1 MLRSFF
7 LHYGG
12 FFFHGFCGSLILGK
26 NQPAIAVNHRGDNPI
41 GEMNDPEVIGNPIM
55 NHPMIAKFAIH
66 YIVFPEHN
74 KREDI
79 HYSDDP
85 VAAET
90 FLMHLLTS
98 GARINSISH
107 DGAPMETHQFDRML
121 RVATD
126 RLAAHMLSRS
136 LDLDYVDVKHRFGFS
151 S

>member
-1 MLRSFF
+1 MLGNTCFRC
-7 LHYGG
+7 GR
-12 FFFHGFCGSLILGK
+12 FFFHGFYGFLILGK
-26 NQPAIAVNHRGDNPI
+26 NQPAIRGNHRGDDPI
-41 GEMNDPEVIGNPIM
+41 GEMDDRALIGTPIM

-74 KREDI
+74 KREDV
-79 HYSDDP
+79 HYTDDP

-90 FLMHLLTS
+90 FLMHLLTG

-107 DGAPMETHQFDRML
+107 DGAPMEAHQFDRML

-126 RLAAHMLSRS
+126 RLAAQMLSRS